1 MSLAA
6 AIRLAVGGRK
16 GRARL
21 EDERREDIEDDEKPE
36 GEEDKPKDLE
46 EEDKPEGEDE
56 ENPEDLEDEDKSE
69 GEDDEEEKMSASER
83 RAFGQGRRAE
93 RRRMAAILG
102 ASSAEA
108 NPGLA
113 AHLAFQSSLS
123 VQKALSALAASGK
136 SATGGLASRMAASRQ
151 PKLGGDT
158 AAESVRT
165 ATVEGVR
172 NAVLKIHGRR

>member
-21 EDERREDIEDDEKPE
+21 EDEHPEDIEDEDKPEGEDEKPE
-36 GEEDKPKDLE
+36 DLE

-56 ENPEDLEDEDKSE
+56 KPEDLEDEDKPE
-69 GEDDEEEKMSASER
+69 GEDDDEDKMSASER
-83 RAFGQGRRAE
+83 KAFARGRRAE

-102 ASSAEA
+102 SASAEA

-113 AHLAFQSSLS
+113 AHLAFQSAMG
-123 VQKALSALAASGK
+123 VRGALSALAASGK
-136 SATGGLASRMAASRQ
+136 SAAGGLAARMAASHQ
-151 PKLGGDT
+151 PRLGSDGGGKS
-158 AAESVRT
+158 ARS

-172 NAVLKIHGRR
+172 NAVLKIHGRI